1 MQIDISKLINGYLEE
16 IKVSKEIKLDD
27 NLLKDNNIYRIHDLI
42 FDGSISLTEEDKLF
56 ISGNINGYLVMPDDL
71 TLEETNVK
79 INTDL
84 EEILDKNEKI
94 LDISEILWQNILMEI
109 PSMVRSHSEEVN
121 ISGNGWRVISES
133 VYEKEHATNNNPFKN
148 LKDILDKKEGE

>member
-1 MQIDISKLINGYLEE
+1 MQIDISKLVNGYVDE
-16 IKVSKEIKLDD
+16 ITVSEEIKLDD
-27 NLLKDNNIYRIHDLI
+27 NLLKDNNIYSTHDLI
-42 FDGSISLTEEDKLF
+42 FDGNISLNDDNKILVTGKID
-56 ISGNINGYLVMPDDL
+56 GYLVMPDDL
-71 TLEETNVK
+71 TLEDTDVK
-79 INTDL
+79 INTVI
-84 EEILDKNEKI
+84 EEIVEKNEKT

-133 VYEKEHATNNNPFKN
+133 IYEKEHNTNNNPFKN